1 MDSYQY
7 TSTKNGNVPNMYF
20 YVPVLFLGWLI
31 KKTYLRPQFHVKN
44 YKKNAFLLLWF
55 ISVVWGQHS
64 RAAQNGGM
72 SVYIHAW
79 YGVFVCLVIRGR
91 ACLLH
96 IYTKFKCCWD
106 EISPDRVMDWCPI
119 KQTDLW
125 SHPRAAP

>member
-1 MDSYQY
+1 MSVAWDADTCMDSYQY
-7 TSTKNGNVPNMYF
+7 TKNSNIPNMYF
-20 YVPVLFLGWLI
+20 YVPVLFLDWLI

-96 IYTKFKCCWD
+96 IYTKFVRN
-106 EISPDRVMDWCPI
+106 SNLSASRPI
-119 KQTDLW
+119 
-125 SHPRAAP
+125 